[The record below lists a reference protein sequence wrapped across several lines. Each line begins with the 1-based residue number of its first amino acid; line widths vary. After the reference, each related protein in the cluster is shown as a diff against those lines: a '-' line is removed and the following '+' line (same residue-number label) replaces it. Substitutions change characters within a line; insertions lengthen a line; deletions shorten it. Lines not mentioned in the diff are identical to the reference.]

1 MNQILM
7 ANAFEAWAAAIRFAD
22 DIRVG
27 HCTLQY
33 QKSFVSSLHNAVELF
48 MKQMMLNNNDHDV
61 VIRVKDAKTENA
73 QLKANY
79 DRAVDLNAFFNG
91 LSQEEMSAFYTIGF
105 DGLIKKHQL
114 IIGDCLAKVDPIEDD
129 LNLLQRLRNNETH
142 FAIHQGSFL
151 HEQDFCSLYN
161 FMIRFYQIL
170 DWWRPMDKEKY
181 ELWLL
186 PYWGDPDGVYSV
198 YGFDREPMNS
208 FTYRDAVS
216 NAPLAHEISGL
227 LSGDWPYGAPD
238 FSPYSITKELI
249 EVNPQYKHQFDDI
262 WSVVHMMQIF
272 GMIKID
278 EIFDDELSQV
288 HFVVNASVEVCERR

>member
-7 ANAFEAWAAAIRFAD
+7 ANAFEAWAAAIQFAD
-22 DIRVG
+22 DIRAG
-27 HCTLQY
+27 RCTLQY

-61 VIRVKDAKTENA
+61 VIRIRDAKTANA

-79 DRAVDLNAFFNG
+79 DRAVDLNVFFSG
-91 LSQEEMSAFYTIGF
+91 LSQEQLSEFYTIGF

-114 IIGDCLAKVDPIEDD
+114 IVGDCLAKVYPIEDD

-151 HEQDFCSLYN
+151 REQEFCSLYN
-161 FMIRFYQIL
+161 FMIRFYKIL
-170 DWWRPMDKEKY
+170 DWWRPTDKENY

-186 PYWGDPDGVYSV
+186 PYWGDSDGAYSV
-198 YGFDREPMNS
+198 YGFDRDPING
-208 FTYRDAVS
+208 FTYRNAVS
-216 NAPLAHEISGL
+216 NALLAHEISGL
-227 LSGDWPYGAPD
+227 LSGDRLYGAPD
-238 FSPYSITKELI
+238 FSPYSIAKELI
-249 EVNPQYKHQFDDI
+249 EANPRYKHQFDDI

-278 EIFDDELSQV
+278 EIFDDELGKV
-288 HFVVNASVEVCERR
+288 HFIVNASVEGC